1 MQAQKEVEAARM
13 IQFADTEMGISAF
26 QIALSDSEHSR
37 QMLHDKYVEE
47 KKSREQAEQES
58 IELRV
63 TNEELRIKLSTL
75 QSEVGTM
82 KTQTLA
88 WKEGQ
93 GGTVATLKHKVERR
107 VKENHD
113 LIGEIERQ
121 KHEVILCTY
130 ILTKATQK
138 MLTFWCS

>member
-1 MQAQKEVEAARM
+1 MHERQLLFIPSDLILQAQKEVEAARM
-13 IQFADTEMGISAF
+13 IQFADTEMGISAL

-37 QMLHDKYVEE
+37 QMLHGKYIKD

-63 TNEELRIKLSTL
+63 ANEELRTKLSTL

-88 WKEGQ
+88 RKEMMEGQ
-93 GGTVATLKHKVERR
+93 GGTVTTLKHKAERL
-107 VKENHD
+107 VKE
-113 LIGEIERQ
+113 L
-121 KHEVILCTY
+121 
-130 ILTKATQK
+130 
-138 MLTFWCS
+138 